1 MKHYN
6 DGLDAIFESM
16 RARHERFNEEFKNFK
31 KPKLYNLFSIEV
43 VENARDYY
51 KHFLFSG
58 ASNYIEQSICEAL
71 KIEINI
77 DDEYKKKIKTSLKEA
92 QHLRDIDP
100 ATFMVFC
107 HGIPESEAYYRSL
120 DPFRVIL
127 ALALEYHLEKTK

>member
-77 DDEYKKKIKTSLKEA
+77 
-92 QHLRDIDP
+92 
-100 ATFMVFC
+100 V
-107 HGIPESEAYYRSL
+107 
-120 DPFRVIL
+120 L
-127 ALALEYHLEKTK
+127 AKNDCS